1 MLRRRAT
8 AAGGGAVVF
17 ALVAF
22 GLAGLGVGVVSDGDE
37 GGLVHGIFEPFV
49 ACSVEGVGEVGDDL
63 GSGFCGG
70 KFDGLGFHRFP
81 DKGGGFVG

>member
-22 GLAGLGVGVVSDGDE
+22 GLAGLGVGVVSGGDE
-37 GGLVHGIFEPFV
+37 GGLVHGVFEPFV
-49 ACSVEGVGEVGDDL
+49 ACSVVGGGVEG
-63 GSGFCGG
+63 GSGAAV
-70 KFDGLGFHRFP
+70 
-81 DKGGGFVG
+81 GGG